1 MAISYPPGLMDRLR
15 AKGVRFAGDPVPE
28 TEQEPDEE
36 QFEEEGE
43 AVETRT
49 DALPPQSLETPISEP
64 DAPTEE
70 APLPTPVPQ
79 APPEPEPAAPPPP
92 APVAQA
98 PPPLDP
104 PPSEA
109 LLEDFPPIW
118 EDKPDESPGPE
129 IRPNWDPGD
138 DESTTNP
145 ESAPPSDE
153 AAEPQDE
160 SAPQETPEHTQ
171 DMGAAAPKHLPAA
184 SRLGSGLGQKLK
196 LWAKRGFFLAIAGS
210 LLGAAAF
217 AAIIGYFSRDLPTLE
232 TLANY
237 RPPTVTLVEDHEGKL
252 LGEIYE
258 KRRYVV
264 PLESIPKHVQDAF
277 VASEDA
283 AFWEH
288 AGIDYM
294 GIVRAMFRNVQE
306 MAMAQGASTITQQV
320 ARNFLL
326 TSEKKLARKIREAI
340 LATRVE
346 TAFDKEHILYLYLNQ
361 IYLGSGA
368 YGVEAAARVYFDKHV
383 EDLSLA
389 ESALLAGLPQRPSD

>member
-1 MAISYPPGLMDRLR
+1 
-15 AKGVRFAGDPVPE
+15 
-28 TEQEPDEE
+28 
-36 QFEEEGE
+36 
-43 AVETRT
+43 
-49 DALPPQSLETPISEP
+49 
-64 DAPTEE
+64 
-70 APLPTPVPQ
+70 
-79 APPEPEPAAPPPP
+79 
-92 APVAQA
+92 
-98 PPPLDP
+98 
-104 PPSEA
+104 
-109 LLEDFPPIW
+109 
-118 EDKPDESPGPE
+118 
-129 IRPNWDPGD
+129 
-138 DESTTNP
+138 
-145 ESAPPSDE
+145 
-153 AAEPQDE
+153 
-160 SAPQETPEHTQ
+160 
-171 DMGAAAPKHLPAA
+171 MGAAAPKHLPTA
-184 SRLGSGLGQKLK
+184 SRFSSGLRQKLK
-196 LWAKRGFFLAIAGS
+196 TWAKRGFFLAIAGS

-217 AAIIGYFSRDLPTLE
+217 AAMIGYFSRDLPTLE

-283 AFWEH
+283 SFWEH

-383 EDLSLA
+383 EELTLA
-389 ESALLAGLPQRPSD
+389 ESALLAGLPQRPSDYSPHRNWDKARARQEYVVGQ